1 MFCRSSTFARGDLM
15 RAPILLNT
23 ILATAFPVVFA
34 QTPTVDVTTATAP
47 VNVLTIQDV
56 DFINARTPK
65 WLFTIDMRIL
75 GGGTGEPTVV
85 TATMTIVLDV
95 AMANGESFTNVS
107 TYQTVPF
114 EIRGS
119 RSFTNLDLASPS
131 IKNTY
136 TTDGVAKRRLEDLA
150 LPTGYVPAGAYTFRV
165 SVDVPQYKQTPRTTF
180 RFVLTNP
187 SRVEL
192 VFPNNNDTGVGE
204 FPLFQWIFEGPRSR
218 IAVYEML
225 PNQASLEEA
234 TSGIPHLSSDVNGT
248 SFLYPSAGVRQ
259 LEPGKTYVWFVE
271 GMYGVSG
278 GVGSAI
284 KSTLRSFTVASGG
297 TNVALQS
304 LLEELEKTLGP
315 AHKSTFDQIRA
326 NLLSP
331 TGQLSVDGK
340 NISVSDLVELIK
352 KFRANPA
359 GVIASDLE

>member
-1 MFCRSSTFARGDLM
+1 M
-15 RAPILLNT
+15 RAPILLIA
-23 ILATAFPVVFA
+23 ILAMAFPLVFA
-34 QTPTVDVTTATAP
+34 QTPTVELTTATAP

-75 GGGTGEPTVV
+75 GGATGAPAVV
-85 TATMTIVLDV
+85 SATLTIVLDV

-107 TYQTVPF
+107 TYQTIPPF

-119 RSFTNLDLASPS
+119 RSVTNLDLASPL
-131 IKNTY
+131 IKKTY
-136 TTDGVAKRRLEDLA
+136 TMDGVAKRRLEELA
-150 LPTGYVPAGAYTFRV
+150 LPTGYVPAGVYTFRV
-165 SVDVPQYKQTPRTTF
+165 SVEVPQYKQTANKEF

-192 VFPNNNDTGVGE
+192 VFPMNDDKGVGE
-204 FPLFQWIFEGPRSR
+204 FPLFQWMFDGPRSH
-218 IAVYEML
+218 IAVYEKL

-234 TSGIPHLSSDVNGT
+234 TSGVPQLSSEVNGT
-248 SFLYPSAGVRQ
+248 SFLYPSAGVRP

-271 GMYGVSG
+271 GIYGASG
-278 GVGSAI
+278 GVGSGV
-284 KSTLRSFTVASGG
+284 KSTLRSFTVAAGG
-297 TNVALQS
+297 TNAALQS
-304 LLEELEKTLGP
+304 LFEELEKALGP
-315 AHKSTFDQIRA
+315 AHKSTFDQIRT

-340 NISVSDLVELIK
+340 IISVNDLVELIK